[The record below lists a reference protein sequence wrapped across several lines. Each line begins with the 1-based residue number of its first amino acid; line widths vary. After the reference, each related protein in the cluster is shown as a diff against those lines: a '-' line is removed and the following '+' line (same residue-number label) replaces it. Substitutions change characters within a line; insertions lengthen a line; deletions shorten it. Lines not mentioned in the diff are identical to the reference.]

1 MQNILILTASFGMGH
16 KSVSNAIKEQIELKN
31 NNLNIEIVDILDIL
45 NPTLK
50 DVGSKIYYNLTE
62 HYPIVYNTIYDI
74 KKSNKN
80 NIFDSLLSNTYYKKL
95 YSYIKLTSPNLII
108 STFPLCSCV
117 VSKVKKEYGI
127 KIKLV
132 TVITDIVDSW
142 EWLYEGTN
150 MYFVPSKEIKDKLI
164 DKGIDENIIEVTGIP
179 VKNSFLNNNNNN
191 VNKNTLLII
200 ATGMTENDLPHNMLK
215 QLDSYD
221 TLKTVIVTGRNK
233 ELYNKLSKKTYKNIT
248 ILGFVNNIDKLMDE
262 AIFLVTKPG
271 GITVFE
277 AINKELPLVI
287 KDTKIGQEKG
297 NIEFIKRNNL
307 GMVIND
313 NNDLLKIVND
323 YIKNPYKTYKICKNI
338 SEVKRNLKP
347 YRVAECILDNVNYS

>member
-31 NNLNIEIVDILDIL
+31 SDLNIEIVDILDIL
-45 NPTLK
+45 NPALK

-62 HYPIVYNTIYDI
+62 RYPIVYNTIYDI

-80 NIFDSLLSNTYYKKL
+80 NIFDSLLCNTYYKKL
-95 YSYIKLTSPNLII
+95 YNYINSMSPNLII
-108 STFPLCSCV
+108 STFPLCSCA
-117 VSKVKKEYGI
+117 VSKVKKEYGMD
-127 KIKLV
+127 IKLV

-150 MYFVPSKEIKDKLI
+150 MYMVPSHDIKDKLI
-164 DKGIDENIIEVTGIP
+164 NKGIDKDIIEVTGIP
-179 VKNSFLNNNNNN
+179 VKNSFLNKTNDN

-200 ATGMTENDLPHNMLK
+200 ATGMTENDLSHSMLM
-215 QLDSYD
+215 QLDTCSR
-221 TLKTVIVTGRNK
+221 LKTVIVTGRNE
-233 ELYNKLSKKTYKNIT
+233 ELYTKLSKKIYKNIT
-248 ILGFVNNIDKLMDE
+248 VLGFVDNIDELMDD
-262 AIFLVTKPG
+262 AVFLVTKPG

-297 NIEFIKRNNL
+297 NVEFIKRNNL
-307 GMVIND
+307 GIVIN
-313 NNDLLKIVND
+313 NNKDLLKIVND
-323 YIKNPYKTYKICKNI
+323 YIQNPYKTNKICKNI
-338 SEVKRNLKP
+338 SEVKKKLKP
-347 YRVAECILDNVNYS
+347 YKVVECILENVN